1 MPEEEKLGYPEELRE
16 NICLWETEGKVRIAA
31 VGTGPGF
38 LSLLDIIYSE
48 RFQQFLP
55 DMELVGVA
63 EPGLNTGKIEYAKSL
78 GIPIFE
84 TLEDLFAAAPDVNLV
99 IEHTG
104 LRKTTARLRQLLP
117 DTVSLIDHI
126 ATVFLCGLHDLAQ
139 ANAYCQVSLDRHR
152 TLLQAIID
160 EVREDIL
167 LLDSHGRVVDC
178 NRNVLEKAGKHK
190 EDFIGKQFF
199 EAEIPEGGM
208 FCSIEGDEHCAYV
221 QALKTGDKTEAMFTR
236 VDEDGTLKYYR
247 IYAYPI
253 ISDTGR
259 INHVVVM
266 RRDITERTRRERM
279 QQQADKLAVVGEMS
293 TYLAHEIRNPLFSI
307 AGFTN
312 SLLKSGT
319 MGEKERE
326 KLQIISEET
335 ARLEHLLSS
344 ILKFSRPS
352 AAEIDK
358 VNLNDVVDE
367 TVTLM
372 RMGYEHQGYVIE
384 FSPSWN
390 IPLIKAEPELVKQ
403 CVVNLIKNSVE
414 AMPKGGQLLIRT
426 GREGDMVTLDVTD
439 KGHGMSQHQMDQAF
453 SPFYTTKEQGCGLGL
468 AMIRKIVDEFGGSV
482 RLKSREGEGTTVTL
496 SFLPVLAEGLGEGAE
511 WVVGESGQTSK
522 SASEPS
528 KNEASAGTDA
538 NAAPKA
544 ESSSNQD

>member
-1 MPEEEKLGYPEELRE
+1 MPEEDTLRYPEELRE
-16 NICLWETEGKVRIAA
+16 NICLWETEGRVRIAA

-38 LSLLDIIYSE
+38 LSLLDIIYNE

-55 DMELVGVA
+55 DMDLVGVA
-63 EPGLNTGKIEYAKSL
+63 EPGLNRAKLEYAKSL
-78 GIPIFE
+78 GIPIYD
-84 TLEDLFAAAPDVNLV
+84 TLEALLEDFPDVNLV
-99 IEHTG
+99 VEHTG
-104 LRKTTARLRQLLP
+104 LRKTTARLRKLLP
-117 DTVSLIDHI
+117 DNVSLIDNTG
-126 ATVFLCGLHDLAQ
+126 TVFLCGLHDLAQ
-139 ANAYCQVSLDRHR
+139 ANAYCQVTLDRHR

-199 EAEIPEGGM
+199 EADIPEGGM

-221 QALKTGDKTEAMFTR
+221 QALKTGEKTEAMFTR
-236 VDEDGTLKYYR
+236 VDEEGNLKYYR

-253 ISDTGR
+253 MSETGR

-279 QQQADKLAVVGEMS
+279 QQQAEKLAVVGEMS
-293 TYLAHEIRNPLFSI
+293 TYLAHEIRNPLFAI

-312 SLLKSGT
+312 SLLKSDT
-319 MGEKERE
+319 ATPKERE
-326 KLQIISEET
+326 KLEIIAKET

-352 AAEIDK
+352 AAEVDK
-358 VNLNDVVDE
+358 VNLNDVADE
-367 TVTLM
+367 TATLM

-384 FSPSWN
+384 FRPTQT

-403 CVVNLIKNSVE
+403 CIVNLIKNSVE
-414 AMPKGGQLLIRT
+414 AMPRGGSLQVRT
-426 GREGDMVTLDVTD
+426 GREGDMVILEVID
-439 KGHGMSQHQMDQAF
+439 KGHGMSELQMDQAF

-482 RLKSREGEGTTVTL
+482 RLKSKEGEGTTVTL

-511 WVVGESGQTSK
+511 WVQGGSSK
-522 SASEPS
+522 E
-528 KNEASAGTDA
+528 GG
-538 NAAPKA
+538 AAPQIVSREHDGRGNAKA
-544 ESSSNQD
+544 EEIGSSTNQN

>member
-1 MPEEEKLGYPEELRE
+1 MPEEEKLRYPEELRE

-38 LSLLDIIYSE
+38 LSLLDIIYNE

-55 DMELVGVA
+55 DMVLVGVA
-63 EPGLNTGKIEYAKSL
+63 EPGLNRAKLEYARSL
-78 GIPIFE
+78 GIPVYD
-84 TLEDLFAAAPDVNLV
+84 TLEKLLEDFPDVNLV
-99 IEHTG
+99 VEHTG
-104 LRKTTARLRQLLP
+104 LRKTTARLRKLLP
-117 DTVSLIDHI
+117 DNVSLIDNTG
-126 ATVFLCGLHDLAQ
+126 TVFLCGLHDLAQ
-139 ANAYCQVSLDRHR
+139 ANAYCQVTLDRHR

-178 NRNVLEKAGKHK
+178 NKNVLEKAGKHK

-236 VDEDGTLKYYR
+236 VDDDGTLKYYR

-319 MGEKERE
+319 MGGKERE
-326 KLQIISEET
+326 KLEIIAEET

-358 VNLNDVVDE
+358 VNLNDVADD

-390 IPLIKAEPELVKQ
+390 IPLIKGELEMVKQ
-403 CVVNLIKNSVE
+403 CIVNLIKNSVE
-414 AMPKGGQLLIRT
+414 AMPKGGHLLIRT
-426 GREGDMVTLDVTD
+426 GREGDMVVLEVID
-439 KGHGMSQHQMDQAF
+439 KGLGMSELQMDQAF

-482 RLKSREGEGTTVTL
+482 RLKSKEGEGTTVTL

-511 WVVGESGQTSK
+511 WVVGEPGQSGE
-522 SASEPS
+522 SASESTETDAPD
-528 KNEASAGTDA
+528 ASGA
-538 NAAPKA
+538 NAAEKA
-544 ESSSNQD
+544 ESSSNQE